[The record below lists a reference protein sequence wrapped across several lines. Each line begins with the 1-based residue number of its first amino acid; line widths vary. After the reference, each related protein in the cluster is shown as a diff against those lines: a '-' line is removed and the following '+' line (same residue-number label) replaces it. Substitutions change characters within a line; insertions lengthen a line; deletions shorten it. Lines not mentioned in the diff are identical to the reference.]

1 VLLPLPPFMVATVMI
16 VPVTHD
22 LPLKPG
28 VVIRPNQ
35 HVI

>member
-1 VLLPLPPFMVATVMI
+1 VMI

-28 VVIRPNQ
+28 AVIRPNR